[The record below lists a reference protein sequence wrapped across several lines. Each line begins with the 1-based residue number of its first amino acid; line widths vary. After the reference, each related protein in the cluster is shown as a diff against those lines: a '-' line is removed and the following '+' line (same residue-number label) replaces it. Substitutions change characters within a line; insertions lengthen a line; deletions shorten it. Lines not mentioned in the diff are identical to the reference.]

1 MKTVILDAGHGKET
15 AGKRSP
21 IWEDG
26 SQLLE
31 WEFNR
36 DIVKCIA
43 RQLDKAGV
51 KYHILVPED
60 FDISLSER
68 VARANLIYNS
78 DKSAYLVSIHANAG
92 GGTGWEA
99 FTSEGQTTSDKFAEL
114 FYDQAKKLFQG
125 KFPIRTCGID
135 GDSDKE
141 SRFYIL
147 RKTQCP
153 AILTEN
159 LFMDTEKDC
168 RYLMSEEGRNAIAKM
183 HVDAISQINQSM

>member
-26 SQLLE
+26 AQLFE

-36 DIVKCIA
+36 DIVRRIA
-43 RQLDKAGV
+43 EQLDKLNIP
-51 KYHILVPED
+51 YHILTPED
-60 FDISLSER
+60 IDISLPER
-68 VARANLIYNS
+68 AKRANQIYQADNNTFLIS
-78 DKSAYLVSIHANAG
+78 VHANAG

-99 FTSEGQTTSDKFAEL
+99 FTSEGQTASDKFAEIL
-114 FYDQAKKLFQG
+114 YRQAEKYLG
-125 KFPIRTCGID
+125 GVFPLRTCGVD

-168 RYLMSEEGRNAIAKM
+168 RFIMSEEGRDVIAKL
-183 HVDAISQINQSM
+183 HADAICEISKL